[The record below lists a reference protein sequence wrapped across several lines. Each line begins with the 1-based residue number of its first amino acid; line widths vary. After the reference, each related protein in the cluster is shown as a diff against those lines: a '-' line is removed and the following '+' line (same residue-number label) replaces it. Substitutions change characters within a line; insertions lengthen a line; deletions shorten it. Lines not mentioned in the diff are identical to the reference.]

1 MIKYDGKMIN
11 VKIICEASMMEKKL
25 NTYLVTFKTH
35 FGAMRYKKACA
46 VAGIEATLMAVP
58 RELSTSCGNCLTFQ
72 AETAPTFDDGVMRDV
87 GQVYVVQDER
97 YSKI

>member
-1 MIKYDGKMIN
+1 
-11 VKIICEASMMEKKL
+11 MMEKKI

-46 VAGIEATLMAVP
+46 AAGIEASLMAVP

-72 AETAPTFDDGVMRDV
+72 AEVVPTFDEGVMRDV